1 MQQKVQETIKEEFKN
16 LETPIKVT
24 QFIRGD
30 LYFYVDSLIS
40 MINCIQQEDL
50 TIIFDFLVDVF
61 KLIFKWMEVFPQ
73 YLSSYQE
80 AQHHPN
86 LYLVNYDAAVAMCG
100 NELFGI
106 LDKCFGGC
114 MRCNKFFQKFAQTY
128 LPTDGLNNFAAKEK
142 VQTYGM
148 MSSFLNAFGN
158 LGGFTKVL
166 DFISFDIKDAK
177 CNLVKGC
184 PFTLTMKLLF
194 AFK

>member
-50 TIIFDFLVDVF
+50 IIIFEFLVDVF

-80 AQHHPN
+80 A
-86 LYLVNYDAAVAMCG
+86 
-100 NELFGI
+100 
-106 LDKCFGGC
+106 
-114 MRCNKFFQKFAQTY
+114 
-128 LPTDGLNNFAAKEK
+128 
-142 VQTYGM
+142 
-148 MSSFLNAFGN
+148 
-158 LGGFTKVL
+158 
-166 DFISFDIKDAK
+166 
-177 CNLVKGC
+177 
-184 PFTLTMKLLF
+184 
-194 AFK
+194 